1 MLDNCKTHGEWKF
14 QLTIKI
20 NFISSSDTAEFHRI
34 YLKSDNAKIM
44 MDFEADDIINEIL
57 ESSLKNYQERLETKM
72 KRSNFVFKSVDLL
85 QYHLHKISLNISGLY
100 IDSPDWIKH
109 KRATINPKI
118 EDND

>member
-1 MLDNCKTHGEWKF
+1 MENLINNKN
-14 QLTIKI
+14 
-20 NFISSSDTAEFHRI
+20 NFISFLDKGEYRTM
-34 YLKSDNAKIM
+34 YLKGDNAKIM
-44 MDFEADDIINEIL
+44 IGLETDDIINKL
-57 ESSLKNYQERLETKM
+57 FESSLKHYLERLETKM
-72 KRSNFVFKSVDLL
+72 KGSNFVFKSVDLL